1 MSENKMKNDVALNPL
16 PKRPYRWRGHLHNV
30 FPHFCNLTFMA
41 ITRGHIGESFFS
53 SLPMNPT

>member
-41 ITRGHIGESFFS
+41 ITSGHIGESFF
-53 SLPMNPT
+53 